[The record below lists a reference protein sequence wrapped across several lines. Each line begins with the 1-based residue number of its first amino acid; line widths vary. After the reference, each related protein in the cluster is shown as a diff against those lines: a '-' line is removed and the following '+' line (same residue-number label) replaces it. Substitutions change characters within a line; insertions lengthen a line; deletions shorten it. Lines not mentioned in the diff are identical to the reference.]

1 MGTIEIGECTFRLFT
16 TYEDLLASGRDRSQS
31 SDFSTRR
38 FAAIDAEA
46 RSESA
51 TFNGH
56 PLNVAE
62 RLRRTLPLRELHRQD
77 HDTLRRFLKL
87 GDANTT

>member
-1 MGTIEIGECTFRLFT
+1 MRTIEIGECTFRLFT
-16 TYEDLLASGRDRSQS
+16 TYEDLHASGRHRSQS

-38 FAAIDAEA
+38 FATIDAEA

-62 RLRRTLPLRELHRQD
+62 RLRRALRLRELYRQD
-77 HDTLRRFLKL
+77 HDALRGLLKL
-87 GDANTT
+87 GDTNTT